1 MHAVFSF
8 LFLES
13 QIMLA
18 FSRLAGPLCL
28 ALFGSSWVG
37 AQVQNSTQGTAP
49 SLAEVVVTGN
59 PLGRDSGAA
68 PVSSLAGTE
77 LLLRAGSTLGETLS
91 QTPGVANSY
100 FGPNAGRPVIRGL
113 DGDRIRMLSNGGAS
127 HDLSGLSQDHAV
139 AQDPLSI
146 ERIEVLRGPGALLY
160 GGSAVGGVV
169 NLIDNRI
176 PQQPMEADA
185 GLLGRFDLNAS
196 SGNQERSGAGM
207 VEWGNER
214 WAVHVDGF
222 RRVSGD
228 TAVPIDL
235 KCERTGLTSRVM
247 CNSGNSTSG
256 GALGASMFWD
266 HGRLGASVSQYAS
279 LYGTV
284 VEDTVSID
292 MRSTRYALDGEWRR
306 PGSFLDRVNF
316 QWARTDYRHAELDS
330 GVIGTEFIS
339 PSTDYRLQA
348 RHSTWASPWGPL
360 QGVWGLQGESSR
372 FEARGNE
379 AYAPFSETQNQA
391 LYVHEELPKSWG
403 RWTVG
408 LRNEQVS
415 VGCLTGNALCA
426 NPVQKSYAP
435 LSAALGLQYHLAPGW
450 QWSTH
455 VARTERA
462 PKHYELF
469 ANGVHVATRA
479 FEVGNADLGIE
490 RANQW
495 DVGLAW
501 RAGEDRFSI
510 NGFVNQY
517 DSHIAL
523 YNTGDLY
530 IPDEGGEA
538 IPRYAFRSVRA
549 RFQGVEAQ
557 GSKRIKDGSAAWVLG
572 GRADLVRATNLDT
585 QEPLPRISPFRL
597 GMTLDRQSGPWMAG
611 VGLDHA
617 MAQDAVPAGDR
628 ATPSSTLLN
637 ARLTLRQQ
645 QGDSQ
650 WLWYARATNLTD
662 ALVYS
667 PTSVLTTT
675 AKYTDE
681 STGATVYKAPL
692 PGRSI
697 KLGVQISF

>member
-1 MHAVFSF
+1 MVV
-8 LFLES
+8 
-13 QIMLA
+13 

-28 ALFGSSWVG
+28 ALLGSSWVG
-37 AQVQNSTQGTAP
+37 AQVQNAP
-49 SLAEVVVTGN
+49 PGPAPALAEVVVTGN
-59 PLGRDSGAA
+59 PLGRDMGAA
-68 PVSSLAGTE
+68 PVTSLSGTE
-77 LLLRAGSTLGETLS
+77 LLLRSGSTLGETLA

-100 FGPNAGRPVIRGL
+100 FGPHAGRPIIRGL
-113 DGDRIRMLSNGGAS
+113 DGDRIRMLNNGAAS
-127 HDLSGLSQDHAV
+127 HDLSGLSPDHAT
-139 AQDPLSI
+139 AQDPLSL

-176 PQQPMEADA
+176 PQQAMEAGA

-228 TAVPIDL
+228 TAVPLDL
-235 KCERTGLTSRVM
+235 RCERTGQTSRAI
-247 CNSGNSTSG
+247 CNSGNSASG
-256 GALGASMFWD
+256 GALGASLFWD

-279 LYGTV
+279 QYGAV
-284 VEDTVSID
+284 AEDLVSID
-292 MRSTRYALDGEWRR
+292 MRSTRYAIDGEWRR
-306 PGSFLDRVNF
+306 PNAFLERVNL
-316 QWARTDYRHAELDS
+316 QVARTDYRHAELES

-360 QGVWGLQGESSR
+360 QGVWGLQGEAAR
-372 FEARGNE
+372 FEARGAE
-379 AYAPFSETQNQA
+379 AYAPFSETQTQA
-391 LYVHEELPKSWG
+391 LYLHEEMPKAWG
-403 RWTVG
+403 RWTLG
-408 LRNEQVS
+408 ARSEQVR
-415 VGCLTGNALCA
+415 VGCLAGNALCA
-426 NPVQKSYAP
+426 NPVQKSFTP
-435 LSAALGLQYHLAPGW
+435 LSAAVGLQYDLAPGW

-469 ANGVHVATRA
+469 ADGVHVATHA
-479 FEVGNADLGIE
+479 HEVGDAQLGLE
-490 RANQW
+490 RAHQW
-495 DVGLAW
+495 DAGLAW
-501 RAGEDRFSI
+501 RVGEDRFSI

-523 YNTGDLY
+523 YNTGVASTQDAELMTY
-530 IPDEGGEA
+530 Q
-538 IPRYAFRSVRA
+538 YRSVRA

-557 GSKRIKDGSAAWVLG
+557 GSKRIKAGSAAWVLG
-572 GRADLVRATNLDT
+572 ARADLVRATNLDNQT
-585 QEPLPRISPFRL
+585 PLPRIAPFRL
-597 GMTLDRQSGPWMAG
+597 GVTLDRHSGPWMAG
-611 VGLDHA
+611 WGLDHA

-637 ARLTLRQQ
+637 ARLTYRQQ
-645 QGDSQ
+645 WRDQQ

-675 AKYTDE
+675 AKYTE
-681 STGATVYKAPL
+681 ASTGQTLYKAPL
-692 PGRSI
+692 PGRSL